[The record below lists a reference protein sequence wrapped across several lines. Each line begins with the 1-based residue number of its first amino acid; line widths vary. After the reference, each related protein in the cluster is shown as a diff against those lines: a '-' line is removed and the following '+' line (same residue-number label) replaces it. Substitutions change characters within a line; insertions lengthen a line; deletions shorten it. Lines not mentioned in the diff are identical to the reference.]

1 MFSRI
6 VFSAVIAGLLAGLL
20 WTALQQA
27 WAVSLILEAETYENA
42 APAEP
47 AAGTNGTHA
56 EHDEE
61 AWAPADGAER
71 VLYTGLG
78 NIVLAIGLGLLLG
91 ACYALRGTVTWQQG
105 LLWGL
110 GGFVALN
117 LAPALGLP
125 PELPGTEAA
134 ALELRQIWWLATVV
148 ATGAGLAML
157 TLLPKI
163 AWKVGG
169 VALIALPHL
178 IGAPHPDVAG
188 GLAPAELE
196 RQFIVASLATN
207 AVVWVVLGGL
217 TALFFTRL
225 ERWVGGTLPQ
235 IEST

>member
-6 VFSAVIAGLLAGLL
+6 VFSAALAGLFAGLL

-27 WAVSLILEAETYENA
+27 WAVPLILEAETYENA

-47 AAGTNGTHA
+47 AAGTTDAHA
-56 EHDEE
+56 EHDAA
-61 AWAPADGAER
+61 AWAPADGAQR
-71 VLYTGLG
+71 LLLTGLG

-91 ACYALRGTVTWQQG
+91 ACYALRGAVTWKQG

-110 GGFVALN
+110 GGFAALN

-134 ALELRQIWWLATVV
+134 ALQSRQIWWLATVV

-157 TLLPKI
+157 VFLPKI
-163 AWKVGG
+163 AWKAGG
-169 VALIALPHL
+169 LALIVLPHL
-178 IGAPHPDVAG
+178 VGAPHPEVQG
-188 GLAPAELE
+188 GLAPPELE
-196 RQFIVASLATN
+196 QQFILASLATN
-207 AVVWVVLGGL
+207 AVVWLVLGAL

-225 ERWVGGTLPQ
+225 ERWVGGKLSPLG
-235 IEST
+235 ST

>member
-6 VFSAVIAGLLAGLL
+6 VFSAAIAGLLAGLL

-27 WAVSLILEAETYENA
+27 WTVPLILEAETYENA

-47 AAGTNGTHA
+47 PAGTNDAHA
-56 EHDEE
+56 EHDVE
-61 AWAPADGAER
+61 AWAPADGAQR
-71 VLYTGLG
+71 VLFTGLG

-91 ACYALRGTVTWQQG
+91 ACYALRGTVNWKQG

-110 GGFVALN
+110 GGFAAFN

-134 ALELRQIWWLATVV
+134 ALEMRQIWWLATVV

-157 TLLPKI
+157 VFLPKI
-163 AWKVGG
+163 AWKAGG
-169 VALIALPHL
+169 LAVIVLPHL
-178 IGAPHPDVAG
+178 IGAPHPEVAG
-188 GLAPAELE
+188 ALAPAELE
-196 RQFIVASLATN
+196 RQFIIASLATN

-217 TALFFTRL
+217 TALFFDRL
-225 ERWVGGTLPQ
+225 DRWVGGRVATA
-235 IEST
+235 ESA